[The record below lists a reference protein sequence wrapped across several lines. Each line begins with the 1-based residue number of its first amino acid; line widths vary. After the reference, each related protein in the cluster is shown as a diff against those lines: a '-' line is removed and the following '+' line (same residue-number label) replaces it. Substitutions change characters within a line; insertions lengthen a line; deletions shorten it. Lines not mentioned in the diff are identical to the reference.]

1 MTNRDGTPKTKA
13 KKQNSKTFGN
23 KISYADN
30 IDYELI
36 SQFSAVTIG
45 KRRISDP
52 DSKTYLKYSLRCN
65 LPFHMVTPFVS
76 ALESLGLEENNV
88 GFYRNLSKNILAL
101 SLLQAAK
108 QVFCTYSA
116 STRSD
121 LNPYITISK
130 MEFTLPAIVDTLLKA
145 IGNFKTKNGSAKIR
159 FPNVTMK
166 IFLYNASYV
175 LEKYGDDDSI
185 DESKIKPFFTFMK
198 VNR

>member
-1 MTNRDGTPKTKA
+1 
-13 KKQNSKTFGN
+13 
-23 KISYADN
+23 
-30 IDYELI
+30 
-36 SQFSAVTIG
+36 
-45 KRRISDP
+45 
-52 DSKTYLKYSLRCN
+52 
-65 LPFHMVTPFVS
+65 MVTPFVS
-76 ALESLGLEENNV
+76 ALESLGLEENIV

-108 QVFCTYSA
+108 QVFSTYSA

-159 FPNVTMK
+159 FPNATMK
-166 IFLYNASYV
+166 GFLYNASYIYV

-185 DESKIKPFFTFMK
+185 DESKIKPSFYFHESESLEKLKYHIKGYFDTTNSSLLGTPTIACPLPDL
-198 VNR
+198 VTPRLLLI